1 MSTKD
6 IEQRSAEALVATFIQ
21 MSRSAE
27 MARWLQQLRQR
38 TLENRVRKTN
48 DARELLKLQVRLDA
62 QQSQAAVLEAATNRF
77 RNQAPNLAQ
86 FARAGLTMED
96 FQRLGA
102 HHVIDPAW
110 LASEIEKVKQRTA
123 LRRCRNGRPQ
133 RPRPRRPRRRKP
145 KAPAKPRRAR
155 TTTGTRTRTRRKP
168 KPRPRRRRRSEA
180 AAAPARPARRGAQGP
195 AKRGHQRGTRTRN
208 GRQGQARDAARE
220 AGWAYWASASKC
232 QRRKG
237 ATRTKARWRRRR
249 AGQDGGEQARRR
261 ARAGGGSASPT
272 T

>member
-110 LASEIEKVKQRTA
+110 LASEIEKVKA
-123 LRRCRNGRPQ
+123 KDSAPPVPERPAAKTEAKAA
-133 RPRPRRPRRRKP
+133 KP

-155 TTTGTRTRTRRKP
+155 TTTTTGTRTRRKP
-168 KPRPRRRRRSEA
+168 KPHE
-180 AAAPARPARRGAQGP
+180 
-195 AKRGHQRGTRTRN
+195 
-208 GRQGQARDAARE
+208 
-220 AGWAYWASASKC
+220 
-232 QRRKG
+232 
-237 ATRTKARWRRRR
+237 
-249 AGQDGGEQARRR
+249 
-261 ARAGGGSASPT
+261 
-272 T
+272 